1 LSISFSAGPR
11 KRTTKSLFL
20 SDRLR
25 KATLP
30 RHKAIRCNVL
40 KIFKIVNYAECSLRQ
55 SLVPGELY
63 LPATRSLSLYCLDSG
78 ARYASAVR
86 APNMGDKDGVGS
98 DFWMT

>member
-1 LSISFSAGPR
+1 MP
-11 KRTTKSLFL
+11 KDKT
-20 SDRLR
+20 LR
-25 KATLP
+25 RDALAFFRNMKYTDS
-30 RHKAIRCNVL
+30 
-40 KIFKIVNYAECSLRQ
+40 SLRQ
-55 SLVPGELY
+55 SLVPRELY